1 MIERRL
7 GLALHHGL
15 HGEGPAVGGGG
26 AGLGPDPGL
35 LRVTPGHAQLVG
47 RVDRGVD
54 ELRELVIVDV
64 GLRRL
69 GKRLSV
75 LTVSKVNT
83 TDEAENRLSKLD
95 ASFN

>member
-7 GLALHHGL
+7 GLALHHRL

-26 AGLGPDPGL
+26 GGLGADPGL
-35 LRVTPGHAQLVG
+35 VWVTPGHTQLVG

-64 GLRRL
+64 GVRRL
-69 GKRLSV
+69 GKRLAV

-83 TDEAENRLSKLD
+83 TDETENRLSKLD